1 MAQPVVARRVEWRLF
16 GRRVEPFRVTV
27 AVGFVALAAVA
38 WAATFFV
45 GDMSTVAMMGPDVP
59 MLLAFIGV
67 WVVGMVAMMF
77 PVMIPV
83 VLAYDRVQ
91 RASNP
96 FDPKPAERNRSWR
109 AVAMSLFLS
118 GYLAMYALLGVGVLL
133 VFLASPWLMMAFPPL
148 TDIAWGIPIAAF
160 AMAGVYQLSPIK
172 QRCLATLHSPLA
184 LFVKGWRGDLSGAAM
199 MGARHGLYCVGC
211 CWMYMIVLAV
221 VGSMGLFWMAGFAFV
236 LSIEKASGH
245 WGVAFSKVVAVGL
258 LGVAVILATR
268 TLLAV

>member
-1 MAQPVVARRVEWRLF
+1 MVQPVVAQRARWRLF
-16 GRRVEPFRVTV
+16 GRTVESFRLSV
-27 AVGFVALAAVA
+27 AVGIVALTAAA
-38 WAATFFV
+38 WAAAFLA
-45 GDMSTVAMMGPDVP
+45 GDMGGMAIMDPDVP
-59 MLLAFIGV
+59 MALAFVAV

-83 VLAYDRVQ
+83 VFAYDRVQ

-96 FDPKPAERNRSWR
+96 FDAKPAKKSLSWR
-109 AVAMSLFLS
+109 AVATSLFLS

-133 VFLASPWLMMAFPPL
+133 VFLASPLLMMAFPFL
-148 TDIAWGIPIAAF
+148 IDIAWGIPIAAF
-160 AMAGVYQLSPIK
+160 ATAGVYQLSPIK
-172 QRCLATLHSPLA
+172 RRCLATMHSPLA
-184 LFVKGWRGDLSGAAM
+184 LFVKGWRGDLPGAAA

-221 VGSMGLFWMAGFAFV
+221 VGSMGLFWMAGFAVV

-245 WGVAFSKVVAVGL
+245 WGVAFSKVVAVAL
-258 LGVAVILATR
+258 LGVAVIMGTR

>member
-1 MAQPVVARRVEWRLF
+1 MVQPVVAQRARWRLF
-16 GRRVEPFRVTV
+16 GRTVESFRLSV
-27 AVGFVALAAVA
+27 AVGIVALTAAA
-38 WAATFFV
+38 WAAAFLA
-45 GDMSTVAMMGPDVP
+45 GDMGGMAIMDPDVP
-59 MLLAFIGV
+59 MALAFVAV

-83 VLAYDRVQ
+83 VFAYDRVQ

-96 FDPKPAERNRSWR
+96 FDAKPAKKSLSWR
-109 AVAMSLFLS
+109 AVATSLFLS

-133 VFLASPWLMMAFPPL
+133 VFLASPLLMMAFPFL
-148 TDIAWGIPIAAF
+148 IDIAWGIPIAAF
-160 AMAGVYQLSPIK
+160 ATAGVYQLSPIK
-172 QRCLATLHSPLA
+172 RRCLATMHSPLA
-184 LFVKGWRGDLSGAAM
+184 LFVKGWRGDLPGAAA

-221 VGSMGLFWMAGFAFV
+221 VGSMGLFWMAGFAVV

-258 LGVAVILATR
+258 LGVAAILATR